1 MGWDVLV
8 SVAERYTEVRCPVKY
23 CRALHEGGV
32 SW

>member
-8 SVAERYTEVRCPVKY
+8 SVAEHYTRVGCPVTP
-23 CRALHEGGV
+23 CRALHVGGT